1 MFDNFH
7 DAIEEAL
14 YRASLDGKIY
24 GLVQKVDKIVV
35 RIVRKSVP
43 NKFMWTTKGKRNDYY
58 DYQKLDQQR
67 KCTL

>member
-7 DAIEEAL
+7 DAIEEAAF
-14 YRASLDGKIY
+14 RASLDRKIY

-43 NKFMWTTKGKRNDYY
+43 NKFMWTTKRLTK
-58 DYQKLDQQR
+58 
-67 KCTL
+67 

>member
-7 DAIEEAL
+7 DAMDEVV

-24 GLVQKVDKIVV
+24 GLVQKVGKIAV

-43 NKFMWTTKGKRNDYY
+43 KKFMWTTKRVK
-58 DYQKLDQQR
+58 K
-67 KCTL
+67 

>member
-14 YRASLDGKIY
+14 YRASLDGNIY

-43 NKFMWTTKGKRNDYY
+43 NKFMWTTKRVTK
-58 DYQKLDQQR
+58 
-67 KCTL
+67 

>member
-43 NKFMWTTKGKRNDYY
+43 NKFMLTTKRVTK
-58 DYQKLDQQR
+58 
-67 KCTL
+67 

>member
-1 MFDNFH
+1 MFDNFN
-7 DAIEEAL
+7 DAMEEAT

-43 NKFMWTTKGKRNDYY
+43 NKFMWTTKRVKNDYY
-58 DYQKLDQQR
+58 TD
-67 KCTL
+67 

>member
-14 YRASLDGKIY
+14 YRASLNGKIY

-43 NKFMWTTKGKRNDYY
+43 NKFMWTTKRVTK
-58 DYQKLDQQR
+58 
-67 KCTL
+67 